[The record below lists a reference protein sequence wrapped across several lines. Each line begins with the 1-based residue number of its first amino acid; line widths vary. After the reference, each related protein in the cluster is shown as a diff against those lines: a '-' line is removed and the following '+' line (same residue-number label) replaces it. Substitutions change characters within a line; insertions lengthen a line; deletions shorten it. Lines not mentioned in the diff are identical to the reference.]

1 MSTGSTTDATDS
13 PAAGAAALAG
23 VVAELADA
31 LAADLTVEDLAQLLG
46 PVENDPGIPLEVV
59 LRPSSAL
66 LAAADVGRF
75 PDSGLP
81 YTVTLRPAPGVVV
94 TPAVLAASFGD
105 YRRTPTHRGRPAELV
120 YARTT
125 AGPRWSVVLMIQVES
140 QASDLDDA
148 PVTSITLRRDAE

>member
-1 MSTGSTTDATDS
+1 MSTGSTTAD
-13 PAAGAAALAG
+13 AAALPG

-31 LAADLTVEDLAQLLG
+31 LTADLTVEDVAQLLG

-66 LAAADVGRF
+66 LAAAAVGRF

-81 YTVTLRPAPGVVV
+81 YTVTLRPAAGFVV
-94 TPAVLAASFGD
+94 TPALLAASFGD
-105 YRRTPTHRGRPAELV
+105 YRRTPTDRGRPAELV
-120 YARTT
+120 FARRT

-148 PVTSITLRRDAE
+148 SVTSITLRRDEE